1 MSNKKL
7 NRRNMLKTATLS
19 LGGLSVAGFTSEKL
33 FSDDTKGSHFKEK
46 VAFITGG
53 ARGIG
58 YSIAEELAKL
68 GVHIAIYDIAAN
80 IKEIPYELSSAT
92 DLENAKTKIVSHN
105 VKCLTF
111 KGDVRNEE
119 HLKNALNETKEKFGK
134 IDFLVA
140 NAAVTRFG
148 ELVNHDEKTIQTLL
162 DVNLKGVINTVK
174 TSIPIFKEQNSGRI
188 ITISSMA
195 GREGTA
201 LFPVYSATKWGV
213 IGFTKSMAIELG
225 THNITC
231 NTICPTGIRTKLV
244 LNDHMAKIF
253 GDTETSDK
261 GEGFNT
267 YLKSSVHTMP
277 VGLLDPIEIAKT
289 AVFLCSDGA
298 QYITGAAL
306 DVAAGCNS
314 RNSA

>member
-1 MSNKKL
+1 M
-7 NRRNMLKTATLS
+7 NRREVLKTSALS
-19 LGGLSVAGFTSEKL
+19 MGGLSITSLTSGKL
-33 FSDDTKGSHFKEK
+33 FSDTTKEEHLKEK

-80 IKEIPYELSSAT
+80 IKHIPYELSST
-92 DLENAKTKIVSHN
+92 SDLENAKKTIISHKVN
-105 VKCLTF
+105 CLTF
-111 KGDVRNEE
+111 KGDVRDENS
-119 HLKNALNETKEKFGK
+119 LDAALRETKEKFGK

-148 ELVNHDEKTIQTLL
+148 DLVDHDESTTQALL
-162 DVNLKGVINTVK
+162 DINLKGVINTVK
-174 TSIPIFKEQNSGRI
+174 KAIPILKEQKSGRI

-225 THNITC
+225 GHGITC

-253 GDTETSDK
+253 GDTQTNH

-267 YLKSSVHTMP
+267 YLKSAVHTLP
-277 VGLLDPIEIAKT
+277 IGLLDPIEIAKT
-289 AVFLCSDGA
+289 AVFLCGEGA
-298 QYITGAAL
+298 NYITGAAL
-306 DVAAGCNS
+306 DVAAGWNA
-314 RNSA
+314 RNTA